1 MSSSSEMTTHLAS
14 TQNGVAEPTAHEIAV
29 AEVNAIVH
37 AVKVA
42 VGVPTQM
49 AAENASLVAAKSGAP
64 QSSQVA
70 TEGPTPETT
79 PETTP
84 PLCKKAVLPNPQT
97 GAGNARKSEKQRAKR
112 RRQRVKKAKKLA
124 RIEAAYS
131 RAPSCEPNT
140 TLDTV
145 REKAPKEKAP
155 KEKAVSKSLE
165 TTKVPTQ
172 KRQTV
177 SKLAKPEIEV
187 QDQAEEMFDF
197 EVNQKDIPFIDDW
210 EKFVDDEEDTP
221 STHHSKE
228 GPACEKDIPICL
240 SPKEKTSES
249 FTDLAAVALKE
260 KEVTP
265 SLEREET
272 TSSSP
277 IELPG
282 APLME
287 QEVTPTLEQEKSTTT
302 SPIELLGA
310 PWLREDDELSIDL
323 EAEPASTLEQE
334 KSTSTS
340 PIELLGAPWLREDD
354 ELRIDLEAEP
364 ECEDDAFASLAISLP
379 STRIDVDSLSLDL
392 LLPEARW
399 KDAEEELS
407 ADDEVVE
414 AEDQAKETSA
424 SLGGRNNGP
433 GRTDGPNGSDGSDGS
448 DETDGSFHESHNS
461 PDPEPPKK
469 KVRFTFAGLSPFS
482 PREPR
487 KLRRRKKSPSTA
499 RLLARG
505 VKMLAHKIKNK
516 VRRFARAVWK
526 LGGEDTEETLDK
538 EPSRLRK
545 WKTILSLLVSK

>member
-1 MSSSSEMTTHLAS
+1 MKKPQEVFEMSSSSEMTTHLAS
-14 TQNGVAEPTAHEIAV
+14 TQNGVVEPTAHEIAV

-37 AVKVA
+37 AVKAA
-42 VGVPTQM
+42 VGIPTQM
-49 AAENASLVAAKSGAP
+49 AAGKASQMAAKSGSP

-84 PLCKKAVLPNPQT
+84 PLCKKAALSNAQT
-97 GAGNARKSEKQRAKR
+97 GGGNARKSEKQRAKR

-140 TLDTV
+140 TLDTAK
-145 REKAPKEKAP
+145 EKEPKEKAP

-177 SKLAKPEIEV
+177 SKLAKPVIEV

-210 EKFVDDEEDTP
+210 EKFVDDEEEDIP

-228 GPACEKDIPICL
+228 GPACEEDIPICL
-240 SPKEKTSES
+240 TTKEKASDNS
-249 FTDLAAVALKE
+249 TDLAAVPLKE

-265 SLEREET
+265 SPEQEESTSSSPIVLPGAPLMEKEVTPSFEQET
-272 TSSSP
+272 TSSP

-282 APLME
+282 APPLME
-287 QEVTPTLEQEKSTTT
+287 QEVTPSLEQDKSTST

-323 EAEPASTLEQE
+323 EAEP
-334 KSTSTS
+334 
-340 PIELLGAPWLREDD
+340 
-354 ELRIDLEAEP
+354 

-379 STRIDVDSLSLDL
+379 STKIDVDSLSLDL
-392 LLPEARW
+392 LLPEAHW

-414 AEDQAKETSA
+414 AEDQAKETSG
-424 SLGGRNNGP
+424 SLGGRGNGP
-433 GRTDGPNGSDGSDGS
+433 DRTDGPDGSDGSDGS
-448 DETDGSFHESHNS
+448 DESDGSFHESHNS

-505 VKMLAHKIKNK
+505 MRMLAHKIKNK

-526 LGGEDTEETLDK
+526 LGREDTEETLDK

>member
-49 AAENASLVAAKSGAP
+49 AAENASLVAAKSGSP

-310 PWLREDDELSIDL
+310 PWFREDDELS
-323 EAEPASTLEQE
+323 
-334 KSTSTS
+334 
-340 PIELLGAPWLREDD
+340 
-354 ELRIDLEAEP
+354 IDLEAEP